1 MLQESHNDTGLSV
14 VYDGKKELRRFLSI
28 SWPSLL
34 YRQNRETIMVENFPR
49 VSPGIISSC
58 LAELTKK
65 NQKQNDKD
73 NYPSCWAPHVGGT
86 YHLHHYYLNT
96 SIMFY
101 LQVIGN
107 LGADCETK
115 SEGGRT
121 FTVFR
126 VAHSESYTD
135 QAGQKHEVT
144 QWVDCIFNDRP
155 PVCEYL
161 KKGTTVFVGGH
172 AKLRTYSSEKAR
184 GFVAGVTINVRTIEL
199 IGKAPDAVPT
209 RLFDSTGKMLD
220 VSKYYHCPNA
230 PEPILRDAQ
239 GRQFAVD
246 DNGFVVPVSQVPD
259 DAQQPTQTNG

>member
-1 MLQESHNDTGLSV
+1 
-14 VYDGKKELRRFLSI
+14 
-28 SWPSLL
+28 
-34 YRQNRETIMVENFPR
+34 MVEIFPR
-49 VSPGIISSC
+49 NSPKFISSC
-58 LAELTKK
+58 LAELTIK

-73 NYPSCWAPHVGGT
+73 HYQDCRPANVDGT
-86 YHLHHYYLNT
+86 HYLYHYYLNT

-144 QWVDCIFNDRP
+144 QWVDCIFNERP

-172 AKLRTYSSEKAR
+172 ARLRAYSSEKAR
-184 GFVAGVTINVRTIEL
+184 GFVAGATINVRTIEL

-209 RLFDSTGKMLD
+209 RLFDSTGKMVD

-239 GRQFAVD
+239 GRQYAVD
-246 DNGFVVPVSQVPD
+246 DNGFVVPVSQVPA
-259 DAQQPTQTNG
+259 DAQQPTQNNG